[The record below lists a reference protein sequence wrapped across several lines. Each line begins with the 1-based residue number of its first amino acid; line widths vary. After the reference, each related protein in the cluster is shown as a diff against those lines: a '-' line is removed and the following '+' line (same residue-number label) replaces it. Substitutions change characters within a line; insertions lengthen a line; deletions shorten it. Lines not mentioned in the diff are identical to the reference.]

1 MLEWCQQA
9 FESLIEKLTSSPV
22 VNLLIQ
28 NCKNFLHTDA
38 STTGLGV
45 ALYQEQT
52 GVTCVITYA
61 CRCSSRSESRYPAYK
76 FDFLALKWAKTDK
89 FHDHLYGNTFTV
101 ITDNNPLT
109 YLPTTAKLDAAK
121 YSLLAKYRAGKHN
134 FDADTVATNCQKHTV
149 LMLNDLSSFGLL
161 PCLLLLSLSCLN
173 RRIYTM
179 VFWQSKNIVNLTSC
193 RCREMILS
201 LEKSLAGTKLLANN
215 KADSHD
221 LHLILNGSA
230 LSYKMIFF
238 TESAC
243 LD

>member
-1 MLEWCQQA
+1 M
-9 FESLIEKLTSSPV
+9 

-109 YLPTTAKLDAAK
+109 YLLTTAKLDAASYRWLAALSTFNFDIK
-121 YSLLAKYRAGKHN
+121 YSAGKHN
-134 FDADTVATNCQKHTV
+134 LDADG
-149 LMLNDLSSFGLL
+149 LSRRQHGVVEDDMSYEEDGL
-161 PCLLLLSLSCLN
+161 
-173 RRIYTM
+173 
-179 VFWQSKNIVNLTSC
+179 Q
-193 RCREMILS
+193 
-201 LEKSLAGTKLLANN
+201 
-215 KADSHD
+215 DD
-221 LHLILNGSA
+221 
-230 LSYKMIFF
+230 
-238 TESAC
+238 
-243 LD
+243 